1 VTGGAN
7 GDGRRRRHRPPE
19 PIGDAWRSFVQ
30 ALDGATWS
38 PVQHGEMRKSF
49 FAGALS
55 AFKVM
60 LRARSPADLDTT
72 KEEFNRYVASLRSD
86 GKETAC

>member
-1 VTGGAN
+1 VSAAN
-7 GDGRRRRHRPPE
+7 GNGRPRRHRPPE
-19 PIGDAWRSFVQ
+19 PIGDAWRTFVR

-38 PVQHGEMRKSF
+38 PVQHDEMRKSF

-55 AFKVM
+55 AFRFM
-60 LRARSPADLDTT
+60 LRANSPAELDVLS
-72 KEEFNRYVASLRSD
+72 EEFNRYVASLRSD